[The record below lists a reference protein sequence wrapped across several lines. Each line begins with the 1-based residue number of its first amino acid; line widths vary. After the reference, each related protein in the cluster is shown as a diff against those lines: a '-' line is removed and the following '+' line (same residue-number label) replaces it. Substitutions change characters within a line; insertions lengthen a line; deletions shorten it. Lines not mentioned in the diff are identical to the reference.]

1 MLVSLAQ
8 PLAVLT
14 VAQTTYVC
22 AGWAYEKQV
31 PDCYFLGGAADSTLK
46 LLRLKMIFLSRY

>member
-31 PDCYFLGGAADSTLK
+31 PDCYFLGGVADSTLK